1 MTRNGQAGYFPI
13 LETIARELSGREA
26 FTYGD
31 VRPILL
37 EHSLSPQIAW
47 PVLRKKYLQVVER
60 RARQKGHVYRVKG
73 RREAERP
80 LDHPPSTQNQAGEP

>member
-1 MTRNGQAGYFPI
+1 MKRNGQREDWPV
-13 LETIARELSGREA
+13 LETIAAELSGREA

-47 PVLRKKYLQVVER
+47 PVLRKQYLQVVER
-60 RARQKGHVYRVKG
+60 RTRQKGHVYRVKD
-73 RREAERP
+73 RRATEGP
-80 LDHPPSTQNQAGEP
+80 CDSLPFPQNQAGEP